1 MFILCNSKQKQNNK
15 TCQCECKNFCKCDKD
30 YGWNPITRISE
41 NSKYL
46 KSVPDTS
53 VTKCDE
59 LQLL

>member
-1 MFILCNSKQKQNNK
+1 MFIL
-15 TCQCECKNFCKCDKD
+15 CQCECKNFCKCDKD